1 MRYFGRAWRIFDIKY
16 ILYVLKRFPKD
27 VRTYGI
33 DKQFLWG
40 KSLLVTPVLDPGVD
54 YVDGYFPEGLWY
66 DYYTV
71 RPTIL
76 LSTFSIVYSIF
87 TCGPVLPRATP
98 CPVRVKKFDFT
109 LL

>member
-1 MRYFGRAWRIFDIKY
+1 MS
-16 ILYVLKRFPKD
+16 LYVFYLLNRFPKD

-54 YVDGYFPEGLWY
+54 YVDGYFPQGLWY

-71 RPTIL
+71 SQPGTHN
-76 LSTFSIVYSIF
+76 TYD
-87 TCGPVLPRATP
+87 C
-98 CPVRVKKFDFT
+98 VRLVI
-109 LL
+109 

>member
-1 MRYFGRAWRIFDIKY
+1 MAPDFS
-16 ILYVLKRFPKD
+16 LLSRFPKD
-27 VRTYGI
+27 ARTYGI

-54 YVDGYFPEGLWY
+54 YVVGYLPQGLWY

-71 RPTIL
+71 RHLQPAETRAQHARPT
-76 LSTFSIVYSIF
+76 
-87 TCGPVLPRATP
+87 
-98 CPVRVKKFDFT
+98 CPVTVV

>member
-1 MRYFGRAWRIFDIKY
+1 MSLWLDWEDLRLTVSV
-16 ILYVLKRFPKD
+16 LYVLKRFPKD

-54 YVDGYFPEGLWY
+54 YVDGYLPEGLWY

-71 RPTIL
+71 RPTL
-76 LSTFSIVYSIF
+76 LLVYS
-87 TCGPVLPRATP
+87 V
-98 CPVRVKKFDFT
+98 V
-109 LL
+109 

>member
-1 MRYFGRAWRIFDIKY
+1 MNVIIC
-16 ILYVLKRFPKD
+16 LYDVYVFIRFPKD

-54 YVDGYFPEGLWY
+54 YVEGYFPAGLWY

-71 RPTIL
+71 RPALRIHYTRYIYV
-76 LSTFSIVYSIF
+76 TNR
-87 TCGPVLPRATP
+87 VLINTHVPL
-98 CPVRVKKFDFT
+98 FDPGR
-109 LL
+109 LCEQ

>member
-1 MRYFGRAWRIFDIKY
+1 MLVCSDCYFPALLI
-16 ILYVLKRFPKD
+16 RFPKD

-54 YVDGYFPEGLWY
+54 FVVGYFPEGLWY

-71 RPTIL
+71 RR
-76 LSTFSIVYSIF
+76 
-87 TCGPVLPRATP
+87 LPAAE
-98 CPVRVKKFDFT
+98 
-109 LL
+109 

>member
-1 MRYFGRAWRIFDIKY
+1 MFP
-16 ILYVLKRFPKD
+16 VLDRFPKD
-27 VRTYGI
+27 VGTYGI

-54 YVDGYFPEGLWY
+54 YVDGYFPQGQWY

-71 RPTIL
+71 RTL
-76 LSTFSIVYSIF
+76 LALSTCLFYY
-87 TCGPVLPRATP
+87 
-98 CPVRVKKFDFT
+98 

>member
-1 MRYFGRAWRIFDIKY
+1 MLLWLNWEDPRLTVC

-71 RPTIL
+71 RPTL
-76 LSTFSIVYSIF
+76 PLVYS
-87 TCGPVLPRATP
+87 V
-98 CPVRVKKFDFT
+98 VRIRNKIV
-109 LL
+109 

>member
-1 MRYFGRAWRIFDIKY
+1 MGSAVCLFLPHVLVLSDPYFPA
-16 ILYVLKRFPKD
+16 VLKRFPKD

-54 YVDGYFPEGLWY
+54 YVVGYIPEGLWY

-71 RPTIL
+71 R
-76 LSTFSIVYSIF
+76 
-87 TCGPVLPRATP
+87 RARG
-98 CPVRVKKFDFT
+98 VH
-109 LL
+109 

>member
-1 MRYFGRAWRIFDIKY
+1 MQHNRQNSVISVFFSSYALKIF
-16 ILYVLKRFPKD
+16 VLHRFPKD

-54 YVDGYFPEGLWY
+54 YVNGYFPEGLWY

-71 RPTIL
+71 RPT
-76 LSTFSIVYSIF
+76 LSVQTHFTAYYS
-87 TCGPVLPRATP
+87 
-98 CPVRVKKFDFT
+98 
-109 LL
+109 

>member
-1 MRYFGRAWRIFDIKY
+1 M
-16 ILYVLKRFPKD
+16 LKRFPKD

-54 YVDGYFPEGLWY
+54 FVVGYMPEGLWY

-71 RPTIL
+71 RCARGVRRISVCDVFPD
-76 LSTFSIVYSIF
+76 FF
-87 TCGPVLPRATP
+87 FFFCGVVTRRATLFA
-98 CPVRVKKFDFT
+98 VKAKR
-109 LL
+109 

>member
-1 MRYFGRAWRIFDIKY
+1 MLCFDRAWRIFDIKY

-76 LSTFSIVYSIF
+76 LSTFSIVY
-87 TCGPVLPRATP
+87 
-98 CPVRVKKFDFT
+98 
-109 LL
+109 

>member
-1 MRYFGRAWRIFDIKY
+1 MLVWSDCGSPALLI
-16 ILYVLKRFPKD
+16 RFPKD

-54 YVDGYFPEGLWY
+54 YVVGYFPEGLWY

-71 RPTIL
+71 RRRQPAEHAPNKHAGC
-76 LSTFSIVYSIF
+76 V
-87 TCGPVLPRATP
+87 P
-98 CPVRVKKFDFT
+98 
-109 LL
+109 